1 VPYEHEELLNKITAF
16 ARVQGK
22 NPGEIQTLIIAGSL
36 LLGFEQLS
44 SSIAEQTEAIE
55 SQTESINRLV
65 TAGDTL
71 DDAIRESSDDL
82 KDALTSLGEVLTESS
97 DDEKKD

>member
-1 VPYEHEELLNKITAF
+1 
-16 ARVQGK
+16 
-22 NPGEIQTLIIAGSL
+22 
-36 LLGFEQLS
+36 
-44 SSIAEQTEAIE
+44 
-55 SQTESINRLV
+55 V